1 MNFFHMKM
9 KMTPVG
15 ILLDFQ
21 AINSDDDNDDD
32 YDDDDDDDLYISLQC
47 PVTL

>member
-32 YDDDDDDDLYISLQC
+32 YQYVSLQC